1 MNNLVLSHLAQ
12 EDLLEIKAYITEEL
26 ESPEA
31 ALRTVEGITKRI
43 RALAAHGEL
52 GAQLSSI
59 TGIASEY
66 RFLVCGNY
74 LAFYRFEAQS
84 VYVDR
89 ILYGRRDF
97 MRILYDTQQK
107 EE

>member
-1 MNNLVLSHLAQ
+1 MNNLVLSQQAQ
-12 EDLLEIKAYITEEL
+12 EDLLEIKTYITEEL
-26 ESPEA
+26 ENPDA
-31 ALRTVEGITKRI
+31 ALRTIEGITKRI
-43 RALAAHGEL
+43 RELATHGEL

-74 LAFYRFEAQS
+74 LAFYRLEAQS
-84 VYVDR
+84 VHVDR
-89 ILYGRRDF
+89 ILYSRRDF
-97 MRILYDTQQK
+97 MRILYDIQQT

>member
-1 MNNLVLSHLAQ
+1 MNNLVLSQRAQ
-12 EDLLEIKAYITEEL
+12 EDLQEIKTYITEEL
-26 ESPEA
+26 ENPDA

-43 RALAAHGEL
+43 RALATHGEL

-74 LAFYRFEAQS
+74 LAFYRFETQG

-89 ILYGRRDF
+89 ILYSRRDF
-97 MRILYDTQQK
+97 MRILYDMPQK